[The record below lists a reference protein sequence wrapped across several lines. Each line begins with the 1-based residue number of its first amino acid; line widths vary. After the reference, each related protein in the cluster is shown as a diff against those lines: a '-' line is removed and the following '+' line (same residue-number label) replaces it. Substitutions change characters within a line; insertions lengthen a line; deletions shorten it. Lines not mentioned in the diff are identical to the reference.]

1 MNSKW
6 PKVSLNS
13 GLCMSQ
19 LSAYVCKKMSVVIIR
34 RRIKINRKQSSV
46 LTVNARSNGAAIK
59 YWKQEAKGK
68 KKK

>member
-6 PKVSLNS
+6 PKVTLNS

-19 LSAYVCKKMSVVIIR
+19 LSAYVCKKMSVVI